1 MSKNILICCDG
12 TGNEYGDSLTNV
24 FKLYSFSE
32 KRTAKQIAFYDP
44 GIGTFSAPGALT
56 KPAKVMTKVLGQAF
70 GLGLT
75 KNIADAYK
83 YIMYNY
89 EEGDQVYIF
98 GFSRG
103 AYTARAVAAFL
114 YKCGLLYPYNDN
126 LLNYAMKIFKYDM
139 RRKIY
144 KGFKKEFTRECP
156 VHFLGVWDTVKSV
169 GWIYDPLTLQY
180 TANNPIVKT
189 ARHAISI
196 DERRCQFRQNH
207 IGNKYKKD
215 IKEIWFT
222 GVHSDVGGSYPE
234 KECGLSQIALK
245 WMTDEARKSGLLI
258 NEERYAQIMPEN
270 AADQMTMDSDE
281 VDAFDKYHAPMDYNG
296 PIHKS
301 LNGVWWAA
309 EYSPN
314 MYKDP
319 DDHWKRK
326 LKIPRG
332 ERRRMPEGAVLH
344 PTVKQRMEEDP
355 NYMPPNL
362 PKVYTFGS

>member
-1 MSKNILICCDG
+1 MSKNIIVCCDG

-24 FKLYSFSE
+24 FKLYSFCE
-32 KRTAKQIAFYDP
+32 KRTARQIALYDP

-56 KPAKVMTKVLGQAF
+56 KPVKVVSKTLGQAF
-70 GLGLT
+70 GYGLT
-75 KNIADAYK
+75 KNISDAYR
-83 YIMYNY
+83 YLMYNY
-89 EEGDQVYIF
+89 EDGDDVYIF

-114 YKCGLLYPYNDN
+114 YKCGLLNPYNDN
-126 LLNYAMKIFKYDM
+126 LLNYALKIFKYDM
-139 RRKIY
+139 RREIY
-144 KGFKKEFTRECP
+144 KGFKHEFSRECR

-169 GWIYDPLTLQY
+169 GWVYDPLTLQY
-180 TANNPIVKT
+180 TANNPIVDI

-215 IKEIWFT
+215 VKEVWFS

-234 KECGLSQIALK
+234 EESGLSQIALK
-245 WMTDEARKSGLLI
+245 WMTDEAMKAGLLVDG
-258 NEERYAQIMPEN
+258 ERYARVLPHDASVGANPVSEK
-270 AADQMTMDSDE
+270 DDE
-281 VDAFDKYHAPMDYNG
+281 FAIYHAPLDHNG

-319 DDHWKRK
+319 DDNWKRK

-332 ERRRMPEGAVLH
+332 EWRVIPEGAVFH
-344 PTVKQRMEEDP
+344 SSVEQRMQDDP
-355 NYMPPNL
+355 SYKPPNL
-362 PKVYTFGS
+362 PKSYSFGS